1 MLEGLMRLVASTHRH
16 HHHGH
21 TSRVAVLCA
30 I

>member
-1 MLEGLMRLVASTHRH
+1 MLSGLMNLLAHTHRH

-21 TSRVAVLCA
+21 SGRAAVLCA